1 MSAMGG
7 VRRGVR
13 TLSERQGGVPVGGID
28 YFEFDPGGDWLP
40 ADGRL
45 IDRTDALAAVFLP
58 SAAIG
63 NVVGTLPL
71 RVRDGCYGGGKF
83 VFGCEGGKL
92 IVTTDLVSFTT
103 ATLPNETGYV
113 NSVVYAKG
121 TFAAFT
127 STLKVYRSTDGL
139 TWTLASTPDP
149 TYLNVQTMISFVAG
163 LFMLVRTQVN
173 TGNSDTVFL
182 SSPDLV
188 TWTQRGFVPGVLISV
203 GDVRSDG
210 DLLVMTSASNSRLI
224 STRDGVNFA
233 MLTVNFNG
241 APTAVSV
248 ADGIVY
254 VGTRASSGTSTPLI
268 SDDGLA
274 STSQILGTGGV
285 SCSVH
290 RVGDEVIETRQD
302 GGSNYVMNGVRR
314 AISGADLNSGSD
326 KRVLVGNGLAATFE
340 LLSTSYRR
348 STKLRLPRAYRRP
361 STPNLKPYVK
371 VV

>member
-13 TLSERQGGVPVGGID
+13 TLSERQGGVPIGGID

-71 RVRDGCYGGGKF
+71 RVRDGCYGGGRF
-83 VFGCEGGKL
+83 VFGCDDGKVL
-92 IVTTDLVSFTT
+92 VTTDLVSFTT
-103 ATLPNETGYV
+103 VTLPSETGSIR
-113 NSVVYAKG
+113 SVVYAKG
-121 TFAAFT
+121 SFAAFT
-127 STLKVYRSTDGL
+127 TTLKVYRSSDGL
-139 TWTLASTPDP
+139 TWTLAATPDP
-149 TYLNVQTMISFVAG
+149 TYVNVQTLISFVAG

-173 TGNSDTVFL
+173 TGNTDTIFL

-188 TWTQRGFVPGVLISV
+188 TWTQRGFSPGALVTV
-203 GDVRSDG
+203 QDVRSDD
-210 DLLVMTSASNSRLI
+210 DLLVMACNNHII
-224 STRDGVNFA
+224 STRNGVDFA
-233 MLTVNFNG
+233 LLTANFNG
-241 APTAVSV
+241 APTVVSV
-248 ADGIVY
+248 GDGIVY
-254 VGTRASSGTSTPLI
+254 VGSRASSGTATPLV

-274 STSQILGTGGV
+274 STSQITGTGGV

-290 RVGDEVIETRQD
+290 RVGDEVIETRAD

-314 AISGADLNSGSD
+314 TINGAVLGSSSD

-361 STPNLKPYVK
+361 SALNLKPYVK